1 MAPRLWKRSLS
12 ASRLALRTS
21 VRVSI
26 VSESRCECIIL
37 SQFRECLGRNAANKS
52 SRKQPLC
59 FLSEQTAG
67 GFHFLAR
74 RSRKFRVRAVLGSSA
89 TIRLGVLQGL
99 NQITGGPLD
108 QLSIFRLCAELE
120 GHPDNAAPASFGG
133 FTVARSEDVQCFDVS
148 PRLKFVLLIPDFE
161 IQTAAARAIL
171 PEEILHM
178 RAVENVR
185 NACAITAAFAS
196 RDYGKLRGAFED
208 ELHQPFRVKAIR
220 FLPCV
225 IAAAEKAGALGA
237 FLSGSGSTICAVTL
251 GDPKKIAVAIQQA
264 ARTRSQIIITAA
276 DNRGVQIYR

>member
-1 MAPRLWKRSLS
+1 
-12 ASRLALRTS
+12 
-21 VRVSI
+21 
-26 VSESRCECIIL
+26 
-37 SQFRECLGRNAANKS
+37 
-52 SRKQPLC
+52 
-59 FLSEQTAG
+59 
-67 GFHFLAR
+67 
-74 RSRKFRVRAVLGSSA
+74 
-89 TIRLGVLQGL
+89 
-99 NQITGGPLD
+99 
-108 QLSIFRLCAELE
+108 
-120 GHPDNAAPASFGG
+120 
-133 FTVARSEDVQCFDVS
+133 
-148 PRLKFVLLIPDFE
+148 
-161 IQTAAARAIL
+161 
-171 PEEILHM
+171 M